1 MPIFLNIA
9 SIGFFVVV
17 VLAMVLFFFFPV
29 FGIALRD
36 SDTSLVLLAAFSY
49 GSGFLLY
56 ALASR
61 QVRIDSQSKKAD
73 RDWAS
78 ELSQPLRD
86 LGSEDARKDLE
97 SRRDARMETFW
108 KFVAAGLV
116 IPGLASALVML
127 LTLVNWFPARDTKTM
142 WWLLVASTLLGVLA
156 AFSAQ
161 QEVADRFAR
170 SENLIRNKNRT
181 VTVRM
186 PIHRRRARFIQRC

>member
-86 LGSEDARKDLE
+86 LGSEDARK
-97 SRRDARMETFW
+97 R
-108 KFVAAGLV
+108 
-116 IPGLASALVML
+116 PGIQ
-127 LTLVNWFPARDTKTM
+127 T
-142 WWLLVASTLLGVLA
+142 G
-156 AFSAQ
+156 
-161 QEVADRFAR
+161 
-170 SENLIRNKNRT
+170 RT
-181 VTVRM
+181 
-186 PIHRRRARFIQRC
+186 HGNF